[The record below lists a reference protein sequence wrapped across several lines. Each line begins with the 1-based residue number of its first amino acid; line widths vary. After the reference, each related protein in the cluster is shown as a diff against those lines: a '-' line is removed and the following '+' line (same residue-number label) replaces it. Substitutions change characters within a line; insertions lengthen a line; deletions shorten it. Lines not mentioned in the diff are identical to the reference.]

1 MRNAVAGDLQKTL
14 ALSKWIRYNTSNI
27 IAAGKEVRNL
37 DMDMSIASLSVGLAQ
52 AQTQQQLGISVLKE
66 AMETGSEAVAELL
79 ENVPVSLDPNL
90 GAAIDI
96 MA

>member
-1 MRNAVAGDLQKTL
+1 M
-14 ALSKWIRYNTSNI
+14 
-27 IAAGKEVRNL
+27 
-37 DMDMSIASLSVGLAQ
+37 DMDMSIAALSVDMTQ
-52 AQTQQQLGISVLKE
+52 AKTQQQLGISILKE
-66 AMETGSEAVAELL
+66 AMETSGEAVAELL